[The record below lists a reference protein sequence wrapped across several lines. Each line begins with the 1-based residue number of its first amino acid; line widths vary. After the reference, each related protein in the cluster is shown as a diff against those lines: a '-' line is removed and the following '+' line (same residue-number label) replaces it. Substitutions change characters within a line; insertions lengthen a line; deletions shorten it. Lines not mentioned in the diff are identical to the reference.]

1 MADFVRGIPFS
12 YCNLFF
18 FIHREYVW
26 KDVLEPKVPH
36 PVCIVPCVKSSIA
49 FGSLQGFVKKPCLIT
64 QLSYFSGP
72 HSSRLSDQFCLEE
85 KKHKFDKKAGDSERQ
100 TNAAGASLFR
110 ANEPKGPAVSLKTS
124 GGRWYSQLKAEE
136 MSHCVASRHIG
147 CRWLDGFWLRRQKCD
162 LRISSGAVNTEHA
175 FHHPAPAT
183 FSVRRCVW

>member
-1 MADFVRGIPFS
+1 MKFSKMADFVRGLPFS

-85 KKHKFDKKAGDSERQ
+85 KKHGFDKKAGDSERQ
-100 TNAAGASLFR
+100 TNAAGASWFG
-110 ANEPKGPAVSLKTS
+110 ANEPKGPAVSLKAS
-124 GGRWYSQLKAEE
+124 GGGKMVDLSVGRWYSQLKAKEA
-136 MSHCVASRHIG
+136 SHCVAY
-147 CRWLDGFWLRRQKCD
+147 WLPLAGWFLTT
-162 LRISSGAVNTEHA
+162 AA
-175 FHHPAPAT
+175 
-183 FSVRRCVW
+183 